1 MLKMI
6 KAEHIKSRHTFGK
19 YLPVI
24 FPILAVL
31 LAYCLMRGNMMP
43 EGTWNWWYAM
53 LLPGMLAVLCHLGM
67 TKEKKMHYF
76 NLYCLSI
83 PVSKYLMGKMIYWGF
98 CLMLANF
105 IIFVGTWIV
114 GDFFGT
120 SISVMGGFGGFVLL
134 TITYLWEIPL
144 YVLLSSRFGIFT
156 SVFSCMILTVG
167 SVAAIAHSKLWW
179 VFPSAIPIRLMC
191 PVLGIMP
198 NGLLAPEGSKLLDTG
213 VIFPGILLSLVWL
226 AIMFR
231 LTILWFERKVG
242 LFAPH

>member
-6 KAEHIKSRHTFGK
+6 KAEHLKSRHSFGK
-19 YLPVI
+19 HLPVI
-24 FPILAVL
+24 FPIFTL
-31 LAYCLMRGNMMP
+31 LLVYCLMNGNMMP

-53 LLPGMLAVLCHLGM
+53 LLPGMLAILCHLGM

-98 CLMLANF
+98 CLLLANF
-105 IIFVGTWIV
+105 LIFIGTWIV

-120 SISVMGGFGGFVLL
+120 TISVIEGLCGFVLL

-144 YVLLSSRFGIFT
+144 YMLLSARFGMFT
-156 SVFSCMILTVG
+156 SIFSCMVLTVG
-167 SVAAIAHSKLWW
+167 SVVAIAHSRLWW
-179 VFPSAIPIRLMC
+179 VLPSAIPIRLMC

-198 NGLLAPEGSKLLDTG
+198 NGLLVPEGSKLFDTS
-213 VIFPGILLSLVWL
+213 VILIGIFLSLAWFALMSYFV
-226 AIMFR
+226 
-231 LTILWFERKVG
+231 ILWFKRKVAKG
-242 LFAPH
+242 

>member
-6 KAEHIKSRHTFGK
+6 EAEHIKSRHTFGK

-83 PVSKYLMGKMIYWGF
+83 PISKYLMGKMIYWGI
-98 CLMLANF
+98 CLLSANF
-105 IIFVGTWIV
+105 VVFIGTWI
-114 GDFFGT
+114 GGELFGST
-120 SISVMGGFGGFVLL
+120 IPIMGGFYGFILL
-134 TITYLWEIPL
+134 SVTYLWEIPL
-144 YVLLSSRFGIFT
+144 YMLLSSRFGMFT
-156 SVFSCMILTVG
+156 SILSCMILTIG
-167 SVAAIAHSKLWW
+167 SVVALAHSDLWW
-179 VFPSAIPIRLMC
+179 VCPSAIPIRLMC
-191 PVLGIMP
+191 PVLGVMP
-198 NGLLAPEGSKLLDTG
+198 NGLLAPEGSKLLDTS
-213 VIFPGILLSLVWL
+213 VIFPGILISLVWFVL
-226 AIMFR
+226 LSRF
-231 LTILWFERKVG
+231 TILWFERKEGV
-242 LFAPH
+242 